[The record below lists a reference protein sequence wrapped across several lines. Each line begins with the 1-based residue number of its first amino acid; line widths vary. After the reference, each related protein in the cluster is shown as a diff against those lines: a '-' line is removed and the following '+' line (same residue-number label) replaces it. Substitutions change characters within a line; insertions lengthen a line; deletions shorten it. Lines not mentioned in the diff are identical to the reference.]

1 METVPLLTK
10 KDFDPEKNLVPKNGQ
25 SPFYKKLLKKTITNC
40 NTKWFKTSWI
50 GILAYVSICCFYDS
64 YIITVDLIYKLK
76 TLSISHIYSI

>member
-50 GILAYVSICCFYDS
+50 GILAYVSICCLNYVIG
-64 YIITVDLIYKLK
+64 YHGIYRSMKWTTSKELK
-76 TLSISHIYSI
+76 I